1 MDIEGAID
9 DFNNS
14 LKINPDNELI
24 FYLGNVKLEY
34 GDFKGAILDY
44 EKLTLIEDFKD
55 EIFYNIAYAQAQN
68 LNYEEAIN
76 NYSKSIKYDQN
87 DDYTYLNRGN
97 AKFKR
102 RY

>member
-1 MDIEGAID
+1 ME
-9 DFNNS
+9 
-14 LKINPDNELI
+14 
-24 FYLGNVKLEY
+24 
-34 GDFKGAILDY
+34 Y
-44 EKLTLIEDFKD
+44 EKLTLIKDFKD

-97 AKFKR
+97 AKFNKND
-102 RY
+102 YLGLVKSFLNHYQLIKILYSI